1 MADTFTSLL
10 RWVLQTDQ
18 GNINQWGTIWNSA
31 VSDLVDEAV
40 AGFVNIPITLGD
52 VTLAPQNGLTDNQRP
67 MHLRFTGSPG
77 GTRTITFPLIS
88 KIYVVGNLTSPPS
101 NIIYTTPGSVEPI
114 ELTADQTPTILYC
127 DGINNQL
134 RTLGHNDGIVGAF
147 DWALFGVTVLN
158 GVVGDIAF
166 DCFYTKQGPYA
177 SIVIPTHNVLAVSTN
192 QYILRTDDVGGLPSV
207 IQYTA
212 GPTVQFPVTVVDN
225 KTSEVKCYL
234 TIPAGTGRDMQ
245 FFSADP
251 TDVGSPGTVFTTN
264 QDRDLESN
272 MLVQYSTN

>member
-1 MADTFTSLL
+1 MADTFTALL
-10 RWVLQTDQ
+10 RWVLQTDL

-40 AGFVNIPITLGD
+40 AGFVNIPISLGD

-77 GTRTITFPLIS
+77 GTRTVTFPLLS

-101 NIIYTTPGSVEPI
+101 NIIYTTPGSIFPI

-134 RTLGHNDGIVGAF
+134 HTLGHNDGIVGAF
-147 DWALFGVTVLN
+147 DWRQLPVQLVGDLGVTMFN
-158 GVVGDIAF
+158 AH
-166 DCFYTKQGPYA
+166 YTRQGPYA
-177 SIVIPTHNVLAVSTN
+177 SIVIPVLSFLAIIPNTR
-192 QYILRTDDVGGLPSV
+192 ILRTDDLGGLPAE

-212 GPTVQFPVTVVDN
+212 GPTVQFPVTIVDN
-225 KTSEVKCYL
+225 KTTAIECYM
-234 TIPAGTGRDMQ
+234 TVPAGTGRDMQ

-251 TDVGSPGTVFTTN
+251 TDVGSPGTVFTAS
-264 QDRDLESN
+264 QDFDVESDF
-272 MLVQYSTN
+272 MVQYSVN